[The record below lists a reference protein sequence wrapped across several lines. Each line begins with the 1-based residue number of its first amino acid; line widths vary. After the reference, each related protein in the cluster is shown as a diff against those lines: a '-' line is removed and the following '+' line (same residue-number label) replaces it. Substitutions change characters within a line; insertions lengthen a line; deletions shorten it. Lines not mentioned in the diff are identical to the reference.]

1 MRFHSSDERTGEQ
14 EEHLDSPGL
23 ALLATKQ
30 ERAAQSIDGEHYGR
44 RTCLPQFVVCK
55 VLRSFQFSCEQA
67 MLPET
72 PSSSVHALRPADIKT
87 VTAIGSL
94 QRTPGSGVPHEDLLQ
109 STGKSL
115 LEVSVETLAAL
126 ISSFNP
132 SVLHQS
138 PSPGIKGA
146 TSDSQAIDLLHQA
159 EEIVKLMKENQM
171 MDFQNDWKLITV
183 FFSAETPCSFCDST
197 QLKNCILDNL
207 EKLKAVL
214 DFLYKTVPKAFVN
227 LVDST
232 ELSTLSLACQDY
244 NISNPGRSQCSCVGE
259 HSTLENNILRWSY
272 QDVWEKLLESARFDQ
287 KDDFTVVLQPSLQ
300 ERNLLLRPGKDG
312 FVTTS
317 KTQEETLEEDYT
329 FMAVGLW
336 NNMMEPVGQKQPYGV
351 TKMLQVQCPS
361 QESPYLFTYRNSNYS
376 SSPETSNAKET
387 PQERSYGTNIPCFD
401 RGPSDTVPV
410 SVHNLKPADI
420 RVIAALGDSLTAGN
434 GAASKPHDVM
444 DVLTQY
450 RGVSWS
456 VGGNENISTVT
467 TLANIL
473 REFNP
478 SLIGY
483 SIGTGKQTT
492 SNAALNQAVAGDHAE
507 DVPTQVRRLVDRMKN
522 NTRIN
527 LQTDWKLITL
537 FIGGND
543 LCKFCNDPIRYSPE
557 NYTYHLQI
565 ALDMLH
571 REVPRAF
578 VNLVTVLPIASL
590 RELHASENNTCPKFL
605 MRFLCPC
612 VVNPKDNSNE
622 LKKLVYFNRRYQE
635 RTRQLVESGRYDTKD
650 DFTVVLQPFLM
661 NVKMPKTQEGWPDS
675 SYFAPDCFHFS
686 QKSHSQAARALWNN
700 MLEPLGKKT
709 DSQQIEDEIVLKCP
723 SEAEPFL
730 RTYKNSNYTY
740 PNQTPNYGSQLLCE
754 DRSPSSP
761 PATSVHFLK
770 PADVKI
776 IAALGDSLTAG
787 TGIAS
792 DNLLDM
798 HTEYRGL
805 SWSIGGDES
814 LENRTTLPNIF
825 REFNAAIVGYST
837 GTGSESDPNAFLNQA
852 VPGAQ
857 AEHLPAQAR
866 NLLRLMKTD
875 PRIDFSADWKLIT
888 VHIGGNDLCNYCKD
902 PDHYSAVNFTRRIQE
917 TLDILHKQVPK
928 ALVSLVA
935 VIDLL
940 HMRQLFV
947 DTQVQCPTYMADYLC
962 SCIFTGEEKSQN
974 LTMVTEATRAYQ
986 LGIRRLVESG
996 RYDTHENFTV
1006 IVQPFLED
1014 LKTPVGQDG
1023 HPDVSYFSPD
1033 CFHPSQK
1040 GHSQLAK
1047 ALWNAVLQP
1056 VGQKADSFD
1065 FTADIVLNCPTQNK
1079 PFLGT
1084 YKNSNYTYP
1093 PVEPTDEPRENWG
1106 SDLLCSE
1113 QVPPSRVPTSV
1124 HELQPANIKVIGA
1137 LGDSLTTAVGAK
1149 ATDLQTDWRG
1159 LSWSIGGDGTLE
1171 TQTTLPNILK
1181 KFNPNL
1187 FGFSTGSSKE
1197 TAGFNIAERGATAR
1211 NMSAQAR
1218 ELVELM
1224 RSSSKI
1230 NFKEDWKLITVLVG
1244 GNDLCQYCLDKET
1257 YSVQKYVK
1265 HLQDTLDIF
1274 YEKLPRVFVNVVEIL
1289 EISGLRQIAAGYSGC
1304 ALTAKDVCPCFLNP
1318 EENSSE
1324 LQEMKRVN
1332 RDFQAETLQ
1341 LINSGRYEKRQDF
1354 AVVMQ
1359 PFFRNT
1365 LLPLD
1370 RNSKPDLSF
1379 FAADCFHFSARG
1391 YAEMAVA
1398 LWNNMLEP
1406 VGEKQTYNNFT
1417 HDRSKL
1423 KCPNSAKPFLS
1434 TLRNSGFRNSH
1445 LDLEKTEPS
1454 VPYWAVIMAAVAG
1467 VLAGSLLIWV
1477 VSRRRA
1483 KRCQHGT
1490 STEKNIKVTTL

>member
-1 MRFHSSDERTGEQ
+1 MKLSLGLVFLWLLSSEGNAENLEDQGK
-14 EEHLDSPGL
+14 LK
-23 ALLATKQ
+23 A
-30 ERAAQSIDGEHYGR
+30 
-44 RTCLPQFVVCK
+44 
-55 VLRSFQFSCEQA
+55 LRSFQFSCEQA

-94 QRTPGSGVPHEDLLQ
+94 QRTPGSGMHHEDLLQ

-138 PSPGIKGA
+138 PLSGTKGA
-146 TSDSQAIDLLHQA
+146 TSDSQAIDLLRQA

-183 FFSAETPCSFCDST
+183 FFSAENPCSSCAST
-197 QLKNCILDNL
+197 QLKSCILDNL
-207 EKLKAVL
+207 EKLKAAL
-214 DFLYKTVPKAFVN
+214 DFLYKKVPKAFVN
-227 LVDST
+227 LVDYT
-232 ELSTLSLACQDY
+232 ELITSSPACQGY
-244 NISNPGRSQCSCVGE
+244 NNTSNPGRNQCNCVGE
-259 HSTLENNILRWSY
+259 HSTLDDNILRWSY
-272 QDVWEKLLESARFDQ
+272 QDAWEKLLESERYDQ
-287 KDDFTVVLQPSLQ
+287 KEDFTVVLQPSFQ
-300 ERNLLLRPGKDG
+300 ERNLLLRPGRDG
-312 FVTTS
+312 FITTS
-317 KTQEETLEEDYT
+317 KTQVEALEEDYI

-336 NNMMEPVGQKQPYGV
+336 NNMMEPVGQKQPYDF

-361 QESPYLFTYRNSNYS
+361 QENPYLFTYRNSNYS
-376 SSPETSNAKET
+376 SSLETSNTKEIS
-387 PQERSYGTNIPCFD
+387 QERIYGTDIPCFD
-401 RGPSDTVPV
+401 RDPSDTVPV

-434 GAASKPHDVM
+434 GAASKPHDVA

-483 SIGTGKQTT
+483 SIGTGKETT
-492 SNAALNQAVAGDHAE
+492 DNAALNQAVAGNRAE
-507 DVPTQVRRLVDRMKN
+507 DVPAQVRRLVDRMKN
-522 NTRIN
+522 DTRIN
-527 LQTDWKLITL
+527 LQTDWKVITL
-537 FIGGND
+537 LIGGND
-543 LCKFCNDPIRYSPE
+543 LCDFCKNPVSYSPE
-557 NYTYHLQI
+557 NYTYNLQK

-571 REVPRAF
+571 SEVPRAF
-578 VNLVTVLPIASL
+578 VNLVTILPITSL
-590 RELHASENNTCPKFL
+590 RELHKSTNNSCPKLL
-605 MRFLCPC
+605 MRVLCPC
-612 VVNPKDNSNE
+612 VLNPHDNSDE
-622 LKKLVYFNRRYQE
+622 IKKLVYFNRRYQE
-635 RTRQLVESGRYDTKD
+635 RTRQLVESGRYDTRD
-650 DFTVVLQPFLM
+650 DFTVVMQPFLT
-661 NVKMPKTQEGWPDS
+661 NVKMPKTQEGLPDS

-700 MLEPLGKKT
+700 MLEPLGEKT
-709 DSQQIEDEIVLKCP
+709 DNQKIEDEILLKCP
-723 SEAEPFL
+723 NAAEPFL

-740 PNQTPNYGSQLLCE
+740 PNQTPNHGSQLLCE

-761 PATSVHFLK
+761 PATSVHSLK

-792 DNLLDM
+792 DNLLDLD
-798 HTEYRGL
+798 TEYRGL
-805 SWSIGGDES
+805 SWSIGGDAS
-814 LENRTTLPNIF
+814 LENVTTLPNIF
-825 REFNAAIVGYST
+825 REFNVTIVGYST
-837 GTGSESDPNAFLNQA
+837 GTGSENDSNAFLNQA

-866 NLLRLMKTD
+866 NLVRLMKTD

-888 VHIGGNDLCNYCKD
+888 VHIGGNDLCNCCKD
-902 PDHYSAVNFTRRIQE
+902 PDHYSSVNFIRRIQE

-928 ALVSLVA
+928 ALVSLVE
-935 VIDLL
+935 VMDLL
-940 HMRQLFV
+940 PLRQLFV

-962 SCIFTGEEKSQN
+962 SCVLTGEENSPN
-974 LTMVTEATRAYQ
+974 LTMVRQVTRDYQ

-996 RYDTHENFTV
+996 RYDTHENFSV
-1006 IVQPFLED
+1006 IIQPFLQNP
-1014 LKTPVGQDG
+1014 KIPVGQDG
-1023 HPDVSYFSPD
+1023 HPDISYFSPD

-1056 VGQKADSFD
+1056 VDQKADSFD
-1065 FTADIVLNCPTQNK
+1065 FTADIVLACPTQNN
-1079 PFLGT
+1079 PFLAT
-1084 YKNSNYTYP
+1084 YKNSNYL
-1093 PVEPTDEPRENWG
+1093 PVEPTNEPVENWG
-1106 SDLLCSE
+1106 SDLSCSE
-1113 QVPPSRVPTSV
+1113 QAPSSPVPTSV
-1124 HELQPANIKVIGA
+1124 HELQPADIKVIGA

-1197 TAGFNIAERGATAR
+1197 TAGFNVAEKGATAR

-1265 HLQDTLDIF
+1265 HLQDALDIF
-1274 YEKLPRVFVNVVEIL
+1274 YKELPRVFVNMVEIL
-1289 EISGLRQIAAGYSGC
+1289 EISGLRQISASSSGC
-1304 ALTAKDVCPCFLNP
+1304 ALTAKNVCPCFLNP

-1324 LQEMKRVN
+1324 LEEIKRVN
-1332 RDFQAETLQ
+1332 RDFQAEALQ
-1341 LINSGRYEKRQDF
+1341 LINSGRYEEREDF

-1370 RNSKPDLSF
+1370 SNGKPDLSF
-1379 FAADCFHFSARG
+1379 FAADCFHFSLRG
-1391 YAEMAVA
+1391 YAEMAMA

-1423 KCPNSAKPFLS
+1423 KCPNPEKPFLS
-1434 TLRNSGFRNSH
+1434 TPRNSGFRSS
-1445 LDLEKTEPS
+1445 DLISDKTEPS
-1454 VPYWAVIMAAVAG
+1454 VPYWAVIVAALAG
-1467 VLAGSLLIWV
+1467 VLVGSLLICL
-1477 VSRRRA
+1477 VSGRRT
-1483 KRCQHGT
+1483 KRRQHDAD
-1490 STEKNIKVTTL
+1490 TEKNTKMTTL

>member
-1 MRFHSSDERTGEQ
+1 MKLLLGLLFLWFLSSE
-14 EEHLDSPGL
+14 
-23 ALLATKQ
+23 ALL
-30 ERAAQSIDGEHYGR
+30 
-44 RTCLPQFVVCK
+44 
-55 VLRSFQFSCEQA
+55 
-67 MLPET
+67 
-72 PSSSVHALRPADIKT
+72 
-87 VTAIGSL
+87 
-94 QRTPGSGVPHEDLLQ
+94 
-109 STGKSL
+109 
-115 LEVSVETLAAL
+115 
-126 ISSFNP
+126 SSFNA

-138 PSPGIKGA
+138 PLPGTNGA
-146 TSDSQAIDLLHQA
+146 TSGSQAVDLLHQA

-171 MDFQNDWKLITV
+171 LDFQNDWKLITV
-183 FFSAETPCSFCDST
+183 FFSAESPCSSCAST
-197 QLKNCILDNL
+197 QPKNCILDNL

-214 DFLYKTVPKAFVN
+214 DFLYEKVPKAFIN

-232 ELSTLSLACQDY
+232 ELTTSSLACQDY
-244 NISNPGRSQCSCVGE
+244 NSASNPGRNQCNCVSE
-259 HSTLENNILRWSY
+259 HSMLEDNILRWSY
-272 QDVWEKLLESARFDQ
+272 QDAWEKLLKSERYDQ

-300 ERNLLLRPGKDG
+300 ETNLLLRLSRDG
-312 FVTTS
+312 FITTS
-317 KTQEETLEEDYT
+317 KTQLETLEEDYT

-336 NNMMEPVGQKQPYGV
+336 NNMMEPVGQKQPYDV
-351 TKMLQVQCPS
+351 TKMLQVRCPS
-361 QESPYLFTYRNSNYS
+361 QENPYLFTYRNSNYP
-376 SSPETSNAKET
+376 SSPETSSTKDT
-387 PQERSYGTNIPCFD
+387 SQERIYGTNMPCLD
-401 RGPSDTVPV
+401 RSPSDSVPV

-434 GAASKPHDVM
+434 GAASKPHDVL

-450 RGVSWS
+450 RGLSWS

-483 SIGTGKQTT
+483 STGTGRESTD
-492 SNAALNQAVAGDHAE
+492 NAALNQAVAGSRAE
-507 DVPTQVRRLVDRMKN
+507 HVPAQVRRLVDRMKN
-522 NTRIN
+522 DTRIN
-527 LQTDWKLITL
+527 FQTDWKLITL
-537 FIGGND
+537 LIGGND
-543 LCKFCNDPIRYSPE
+543 LCEFCSDPVHYSPE
-557 NYTYHLQI
+557 NYTYNLQI
-565 ALDMLH
+565 ALDTLH

-578 VNLVTVLPIASL
+578 VNLVTVLSIASL
-590 RELHASENNTCPKFL
+590 RELHTTKSTCPKLL
-605 MRFLCPC
+605 MRLLCPC
-612 VVNPKDNSNE
+612 VLNPKDNSNE
-622 LKKLVYFNRRYQE
+622 LKKLVYFNRKYQE
-635 RTRQLVESGRYDTKD
+635 RTRQLVESGRYDTTD
-650 DFTVVLQPFLM
+650 DFTVVMQPFLM
-661 NVKMPKTQEGWPDS
+661 NVNMPKTQEGLPDS

-700 MLEPLGKKT
+700 MLEPLGQKT
-709 DSQQIEDEIVLKCP
+709 DNQQIEDQIVLNCP

-740 PNQTPNYGSQLLCE
+740 PHQTPNYGSQLLCE

-761 PATSVHFLK
+761 PATSVHSLK

-792 DNLLDM
+792 DNLLNLD
-798 HTEYRGL
+798 TEYRGL

-814 LENRTTLPNIF
+814 LENVTTLPNIF
-825 REFNAAIVGYST
+825 REFNVTIMGYST
-837 GTGSESDPNAFLNQA
+837 GTGSENDANAFLNQA

-866 NLLRLMKTD
+866 KLLELMKTD

-888 VHIGGNDLCNYCKD
+888 VHIGGNDLCNFCKD
-902 PDHYSAVNFTRRIQE
+902 PDHYLPVNFIRRIQE

-928 ALVSLVA
+928 ALVSLVQ
-935 VIDLL
+935 VMDLL
-940 HMRQLFV
+940 PLRQLFV

-962 SCIFTGEEKSQN
+962 SCVLTGEENSPN
-974 LTMVTEATRAYQ
+974 LTMVREATKAYQ
-986 LGIRRLVESG
+986 LGIQRLVDSG

-1006 IVQPFLED
+1006 VIQPFLQNPKIP
-1014 LKTPVGQDG
+1014 LGQDG

-1047 ALWNAVLQP
+1047 ALWNTVLQP
-1056 VGQKADSFD
+1056 VGQKAESFD
-1065 FTADIVLNCPTQNK
+1065 FMADFVLDCPTQDK
-1079 PFLGT
+1079 QFLGT

-1093 PVEPTDEPRENWG
+1093 PVEPTSEPIENWG
-1106 SDLLCSE
+1106 SNLLCSE
-1113 QVPPSRVPTSV
+1113 KPPSSHVPTSV
-1124 HELQPANIKVIGA
+1124 HELQPADIKVIGA

-1149 ATDLQTDWRG
+1149 PADLQTDWMG

-1171 TQTTLPNILK
+1171 TQATLPNILK
-1181 KFNPNL
+1181 KFNPDL
-1187 FGFSTGSSKE
+1187 IGFSTGTSKE
-1197 TAGFNIAERGATAR
+1197 TAGFNVAKRGATAR
-1211 NMSAQAR
+1211 NMPAQAH

-1274 YEKLPRVFVNVVEIL
+1274 YEELPRVFVNMVEIL
-1289 EISGLRQIAAGYSGC
+1289 EISGLRQIAASSLGC
-1304 ALTAKDVCPCFLNP
+1304 ALTIKKLCPCFLNP

-1324 LQEMKRVN
+1324 LQEIKRVN
-1332 RDFQAETLQ
+1332 RDFQAEVLQ
-1341 LINSGRYEKRQDF
+1341 LINSGRYEEREDF

-1365 LLPLD
+1365 FLPVD
-1370 RNSKPDLSF
+1370 SNGKPDLSF
-1379 FAADCFHFSARG
+1379 FAADCFHFSVRG
-1391 YAEMAVA
+1391 YGEMAMA

-1417 HDRSKL
+1417 HDQLKL
-1423 KCPNSAKPFLS
+1423 KCPNPEKPFLS
-1434 TLRNSGFRNSH
+1434 TLRNSGFRNS
-1445 LDLEKTEPS
+1445 DLNLERTEPA
-1454 VPYWAVIMAAVAG
+1454 VPYWAVIVAAVAG
-1467 VLAGSLLIWV
+1467 VLVGSLFVYL

-1483 KRCQHGT
+1483 KRCQHET
-1490 STEKNIKVTTL
+1490 DAEKNTKITPL